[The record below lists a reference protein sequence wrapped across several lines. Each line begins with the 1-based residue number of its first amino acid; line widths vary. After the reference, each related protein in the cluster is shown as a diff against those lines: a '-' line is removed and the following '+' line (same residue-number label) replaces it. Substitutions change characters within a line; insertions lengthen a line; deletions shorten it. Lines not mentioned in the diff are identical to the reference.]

1 MTGAMELRIRGS
13 LLCLLAMAT
22 GAYNLAPGVGYLI
35 FGVATLALLTQARW
49 IDAPGRWF
57 EPHRAAGVLVFAATT
72 LLGATAFGIDG
83 RAAVVPLF
91 AVSMFSVA
99 YSLTRLALGSADVRV
114 PASAD
119 RIALAGLAVLL
130 TGQVLGAFGF
140 INLDDRLI
148 ELNEDA
154 LLFRPGGFLNPNMTA
169 SVALLLVLMTT
180 PHAREQ
186 LGWQLVAAIALATV
200 IVMLTQ
206 SRAALVAWAIYL
218 PWILRRHWRGML
230 AVVLLAVTAT
240 WQVGWWSTD
249 GLIHELS
256 LAFGSRL
263 RGDASSNERLWLVNE
278 ASRLV
283 RDAPFFGR
291 GQGFL
296 VQRVGLGSHNQ
307 VLEWLLSYGA
317 VGTLVLL
324 AAAAAM
330 IGPCSLIFLL
340 VGVAPTFLFSH
351 SFYDSASF
359 QTALGMALAA
369 ERHRRPKEVAR

>member
-1 MTGAMELRIRGS
+1 MTGTTELRIRGG

-35 FGVATLALLTQARW
+35 FGVVTLALLTQARW

-57 EPHRAAGVLVFAATT
+57 EPHRAAGVLVFAAVT

-91 AVSMFSVA
+91 AISMFSVA
-99 YSLTRLALGSADVRV
+99 YSLTRLALGGADERLQV
-114 PASAD
+114 SAD
-119 RIALAGLAVLL
+119 RIALAGLAVVLI
-130 TGQVLGAFGF
+130 GQVLAAFGF
-140 INLDDRLI
+140 INLDDRFI
-148 ELNEDA
+148 DLNEDV

-169 SVALLLVLMTT
+169 SIALLLVLLTT
-180 PHAREQ
+180 PHERQRLSWELA
-186 LGWQLVAAIALATV
+186 AAIALATV
-200 IVMLTQ
+200 ILTLTQ

-230 AVVLLAVTAT
+230 AVLLMMLTAA
-240 WQVGWWSTD
+240 WQAGWWSAD
-249 GLIHELS
+249 GLLHELS
-256 LAFGSRL
+256 LALGSRL
-263 RGDASSNERLWLVNE
+263 SGDASSNERLWLVNE
-278 ASRLV
+278 ATRFIQ
-283 RDAPFFGR
+283 DAPFFGR

-296 VQRVGLGSHNQ
+296 TARLGLGSHNQ

-317 VGTLVLL
+317 VGTFVLL
-324 AAAAAM
+324 AAAAVM
-330 IGPCSLIFLL
+330 IGPCSVVFLL